1 MQACSIQIYGL
12 LQKYLMSIKKD
23 PVIVLKLD
31 VAKMCELFEKNVC
44 GEALVS
50 ITACGILSDCLS
62 GDNLTS
68 VNYV

>member
-1 MQACSIQIYGL
+1 
-12 LQKYLMSIKKD
+12 MSIKKD
-23 PVIVLKLD
+23 PVQVLKLD
-31 VAKMCELFEKNVC
+31 VAKMCELFEKNVG